1 MGAAAIIIIIAAAL
15 LATVSVRAGWYLTL
29 RGGEN
34 GETCVRYRLDEGD
47 WFCVGFIHSVHKNP
61 LIDCYQ
67 IQEHKIYVEQ
77 TYYYS
82 FGAGVQ
88 SQLNEGESM
97 TLGEDGSIVVSN
109 IHKDFETIP
118 LQYIVGS
125 RSDHTLILG
134 DIREDIIGAVEQG
147 ASKLED
153 YIIVAISSEGT
164 VRNGPG
170 DTIKMELA
178 SILKGETPMPYV
190 SIWWY
195 KLDSIDEVARPEMW
209 LKANP
214 NLGKTVTYETYQ
226 RDVDKMEIAPANR
239 NDILAKRFGI
249 PMEGYTYYFTY
260 KCRAAWEPTFL
271 RATTSAPSRFC
282 SPWPAA
288 LSG

>member
-134 DIREDIIGAVEQG
+134 DIRGG
-147 ASKLED
+147 LWP
-153 YIIVAISSEGT
+153 
-164 VRNGPG
+164 GP
-170 DTIKMELA
+170 
-178 SILKGETPMPYV
+178 
-190 SIWWY
+190 
-195 KLDSIDEVARPEMW
+195 
-209 LKANP
+209 
-214 NLGKTVTYETYQ
+214 
-226 RDVDKMEIAPANR
+226 
-239 NDILAKRFGI
+239 
-249 PMEGYTYYFTY
+249 
-260 KCRAAWEPTFL
+260 
-271 RATTSAPSRFC
+271 
-282 SPWPAA
+282 
-288 LSG
+288 